1 MDKEYQLDDIMK
13 IEWWI
18 YDIDHNDYSLSLNKD
33 SLEKVLA
40 WEELKRTLYLS
51 SHNFSIDDV
60 QEWMRKELIIWLLSD
75 EDRAN
80 EMTDALVKW
89 NNKPSEKVSLKIARN
104 LLENLLGFEW
114 GSFSDSYDYRYNM
127 RWDKI
132 LFYVLD
138 KWHNR
143 MWLNDSIDFNN
154 QLFDKKFPKWDK

>member
-1 MDKEYQLDDIMK
+1 MDQETQTDDIMK
-13 IEWWI
+13 IDWWI

-51 SHNFSIDDV
+51 SHNLSIDDV

-89 NNKPSEKVSLKIARN
+89 NNKPSEKVSLKI
-104 LLENLLGFEW
+104 ENV
-114 GSFSDSYDYRYNM
+114 
-127 RWDKI
+127 I
-132 LFYVLD
+132 L
-138 KWHNR
+138 W
-143 MWLNDSIDFNN
+143 
-154 QLFDKKFPKWDK
+154 